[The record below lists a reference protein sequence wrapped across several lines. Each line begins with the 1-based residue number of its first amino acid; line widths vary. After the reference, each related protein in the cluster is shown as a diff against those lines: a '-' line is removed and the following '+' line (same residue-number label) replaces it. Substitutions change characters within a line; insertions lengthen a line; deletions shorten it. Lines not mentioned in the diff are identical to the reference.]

1 MADEVTLAP
10 QAVQYDP
17 FTGVPAEFNE
27 YLPKDCE
34 EYKRCAMLIGT
45 CSCSVLSHKLR
56 CILLTCCD
64 VLLYGQPSSVTV
76 AYHFLQATV

>member
-17 FTGVPAEFNE
+17 VTGVPAEFNE

-34 EYKRCAMLIGT
+34 EYKRCAKHG
-45 CSCSVLSHKLR
+45 S
-56 CILLTCCD
+56 
-64 VLLYGQPSSVTV
+64 LY
-76 AYHFLQATV
+76 